1 MTTDV
6 VRTQSLDAVALDQIF
21 REARTANSF
30 SDRPVSDEEIRAIY
44 DLAKWGPTAF
54 NQQPL
59 RGVVVRSQDARDR
72 LIPLMGGANQAKTA
86 SAPAVLILAADNDF
100 HDRLP
105 GQFPVFPEAK
115 DVFFSERAAREPS
128 AVLNAA
134 LQVAYLIVSVRAL
147 GLAAGPMNGFDADAV
162 SREFFPNQDARALV
176 VLNIGEPGPDA
187 WFDRLPRLDFDEAFR
202 IA

>member
-1 MTTDV
+1 MTTDLLQA
-6 VRTQSLDAVALDQIF
+6 QSLDAGALDQIF

-30 SDRPVSDEEIRAIY
+30 TDRPVTDEEIRSIY
-44 DLAKWGPTAF
+44 ELAKWGPTAF

-59 RGVVVRSQDARDR
+59 RAVVVRSQEARDR
-72 LIPLMGGANQAKTA
+72 LIPLMGEGNRAKTA
-86 SAPAVLILAADNDF
+86 GAPAVLILAADNDF

-105 GQFPVFPEAK
+105 DQFPVFPEAK

-128 AVLNAA
+128 AVINAA

-162 SREFFPNQDARALV
+162 SREFFPDQDARALV
-176 VLNIGEPGPDA
+176 VMNVGEPGPDA
-187 WFDRLPRLDFDEAFR
+187 WFERLPRLAFEEAFR